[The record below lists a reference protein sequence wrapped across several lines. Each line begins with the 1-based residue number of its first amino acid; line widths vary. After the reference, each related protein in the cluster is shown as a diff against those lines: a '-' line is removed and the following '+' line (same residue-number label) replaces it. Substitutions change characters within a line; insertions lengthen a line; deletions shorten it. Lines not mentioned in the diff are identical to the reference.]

1 MTTDADFFLHAE
13 DPAQRL
19 YEALRASFVERLP
32 ARIVAERFGYSRA
45 YVNLLRHRFKRGL
58 IKLPFG
64 EEAGRPGRPPKLS
77 AVTRE
82 KIVTLRKTGRL
93 SAGQIAELVEDQDG
107 VDVSVRTVERA
118 LAAAGLPRLPKR
130 TQLQIGITRQN
141 TLVPDV
147 ARRRRW
153 REFEGEVLDT
163 PTAGLFFF
171 LPFLEKLGIG
181 EMVASAK
188 LPKTRDIP
196 ALQYVL
202 SLLTLKLIGTER
214 LSHIDDQNF
223 EPALGLFA
231 GLNVLPKCT
240 AVSTYSY
247 QLDPGQL
254 DRFRDA
260 LYRQG
265 RKNRLYGDDA
275 VNLDFHTIPHYG
287 EESVLEKNWAGA
299 RNKLVK
305 GALTLLAQDSSSRLV
320 IYNDA
325 DIQKSEADD
334 QVIQFVRFYR
344 RIRRRLPPV
353 LVFDSKFTTYQKLA
367 ELDAMHVKFI
377 TLRRRSKQMVERAK
391 KEGGFKKIHIA
402 HAKRKY
408 PNPQVKESR
417 VQLAGYSRG
426 ELRQI
431 VMRGN
436 GHEKPAFLITNDLN
450 RELEELV
457 SVYAQRWRVEIAIA
471 EAVKFFSLNALSSP
485 ILVKVH
491 LDVLLTIVAD
501 TLYYM
506 LAQHLR
512 GFEDCHAPKIH
523 RHFVNTRGNVRY
535 DGSELRVTFPRKA
548 HNPIVRAV
556 RWDKLPD
563 RISWLD
569 GARLRFQ
576 WR

>member
-1 MTTDADFFLHAE
+1 MDCDASFFLQPK
-13 DPAQRL
+13 DPGQRL

-32 ARIVAERFGYSRA
+32 ARIVAERFGYSKG
-45 YVNLLRHRFKRGL
+45 YVHLLRHRFKRGL

-64 EEAGRPGRPPKLS
+64 QEAGRPGRPPKLS
-77 AVTRE
+77 SETRE
-82 KIVTLRKTGRL
+82 KIVILRKTGRL
-93 SAGQIAELVEDQDG
+93 SAGQIAELLEDQDG
-107 VDVSVRTVERA
+107 VDVSVRTVERV
-118 LAAAGLPRLPKR
+118 LSAAGLPRLPKR
-130 TQLQIGITRQN
+130 TQLQIGITREN

-147 ARRRRW
+147 ARRQRW
-153 REFEGEVLDT
+153 KELRGESLAT
-163 PTAGLFFF
+163 SWAGVFLF
-171 LPFLEKLGIG
+171 LPFLEKLRIG
-181 EMVASAK
+181 EMVQKAK
-188 LPKTRDIP
+188 LPRTRDIP

-202 SLLTLKLIGTER
+202 SLLALKLLGRER
-214 LSHIDDQNF
+214 LSHVNDENF

-247 QLDPGQL
+247 QLDPGHL

-265 RKNRLYGDDA
+265 RRNRLYGEQA

-287 EESVLEKNWAGA
+287 EESVLEKNWSGA
-299 RNKLVK
+299 RNKRVK
-305 GALTLLAQDSSSRLV
+305 GALTLLAQDATSRLV
-320 IYNDA
+320 IYNEA

-334 QVIQFVRFYR
+334 QVVEFVRFYR

-353 LVFDSKFTTYQKLA
+353 LVFDSGFTTYPKLA
-367 ELDAMHVKFI
+367 ELDAMGVKFI
-377 TLRRRSKQMVERAK
+377 TLRRRSRQMVARAR
-391 KEGGFKKIHIA
+391 KEGGFKTIHIP

-417 VQLAGYSRG
+417 VELPSYSRG

-436 GHEKPAFLITNDLN
+436 GHEKPAFLLTNDFE
-450 RELEELV
+450 RELEEV
-457 SVYAQRWRVEIAIA
+457 VGTYAERWRVEIAIA

-485 ILVKVH
+485 ILAKVH
-491 LDVLLTIVAD
+491 LDVLLTILAD

-506 LAQHLR
+506 LAQKLR
-512 GFEDCHAPKIH
+512 GFEDCHAPKIF
-523 RHFVNTRGNVRY
+523 RHFVQAKGQVRY
-535 DGSELRVTFPRKA
+535 DGHDLLVTFPRKA
-548 HNPIVRAV
+548 HNPILRAV
-556 RWDKLPD
+556 RWDQLPHT
-563 RISWLD
+563 ISWLD
-569 GARLRFQ
+569 DARLRFR